1 MPNPIP
7 KHLLNT
13 KWIFYYHDPENSD
26 WSLESYVKV
35 AEIRS
40 VEEFWSL
47 YNMLPKQSFHL
58 GMFFLMRNDI
68 LPTWE
73 DSENINGGC
82 WSYKISVS
90 DVYPMWEILS
100 ARVVCD
106 SITTTND
113 ENVING
119 ISISPKKGFCVLKI
133 WNRSAAVSNVSLLKN
148 DIPKLKHTESLYVA
162 FRDK

>member
-1 MPNPIP
+1 MLLP
-7 KHLLNT
+7 KYLLNT
-13 KWIFYYHDPENSD
+13 KWVMYYHDPENSD
-26 WSLESYVKV
+26 WSQKSYAKV
-35 AEIRS
+35 AEIKS

-47 YNMLPKQSFHL
+47 YNILPKQSFHL

-133 WNRSAAVSNVSLLKN
+133 WNRSSAVSSVSVLKN